1 MESWL
6 KQPAGARERMRN
18 ESRGECTVRQRA
30 RSAMAAKSRPRP
42 KPNDKILVLKE
53 AWLALILSGEK
64 TLEIRGTP
72 LHAGQ
77 YWLGCKKQI
86 YARAFLGN
94 REGEGK
100 RG

>member
-1 MESWL
+1 
-6 KQPAGARERMRN
+6 
-18 ESRGECTVRQRA
+18 
-30 RSAMAAKSRPRP
+30 MAAKSRPRP

-86 YARAFLGN
+86 YARAFLGD
-94 REGEGK
+94 RGGEGK
-100 RG
+100 KGRRRKQVQSQSRTVD

>member
-1 MESWL
+1 
-6 KQPAGARERMRN
+6 
-18 ESRGECTVRQRA
+18 
-30 RSAMAAKSRPRP
+30 MAAKSRPRP

-64 TLEIRGTP
+64 TLEIRGAP

-94 REGEGK
+94 RGGEAMRDRSPRH
-100 RG
+100 RGHPSCRPPR